1 MSNLSI
7 SGKFLGAGKTESV
20 GVNAFKIRKF
30 WIDVPNNQSD
40 TRNTPEFQLTGEKCS
55 LVETFKIGD
64 EVEIFFNVNGRKWE
78 KEAVDEKTGLPVK
91 KTGVNT
97 NLNAWKIN
105 KITRQA
111 AAISEVV
118 ATIEQQDE
126 VDDLPF

>member
-40 TRNTPEFQLTGEKCS
+40 TKNTPEFQLTNEKCS
-55 LVETFKIGD
+55 LVDSFKPGD

-78 KEAVDEKTGLPVK
+78 KESTDENGLPIK
-91 KTGVNT
+91 KSGVNT

-111 AAISEVV
+111 ATVSEVV
-118 ATIEQQDE
+118 ATIEEQDA